1 MSDAHVVAQTIESTL
16 DRQARTRESYEQEI
30 ARLSSQI
37 IELRASVNFVQE
49 AIDNF
54 GKDEQREAEH
64 LAELQKVLDACAAEE
79 EEANKQIKKEREAAI
94 KEAERIESVR
104 PAYTE
109 AQSEDW
115 HRQNVALDEEN
126 FKKRLDYYEW
136 RQSEDR
142 LWDEVREV
150 LPKALEKRKPKKK
163 IAKKQA

>member
-79 EEANKQIKKEREAAI
+79 EAENKRIKEEREAAI
-94 KEAERIESVR
+94 KEAQRIDSVR
-104 PAYTE
+104 EAYRE
-109 AQSEDW
+109 AHSENW
-115 HRQNVALDEEN
+115 HREQVAIDKEN
-126 FKKRLDYYEW
+126 FKNRVDYYEW
-136 RQSEDR
+136 RQNEDR
-142 LWDEVREV
+142 IWDEAQQ
-150 LPKALEKRKPKKK
+150 ALSEALKKRKPKKK